1 MGRDAAYYAGLV
13 VGLIGGAIASAAVL
27 HVEGFPQV
35 LLSVVAGLI
44 VARMFDRAYQN
55 RQAARRMQQQR
66 LYPGAPCPRCGNA
79 RVGRY
84 CSRCGTP
91 MP

>member
-13 VGLIGGAIASAAVL
+13 VGLIGGAIVSAAVL
-27 HVEGFPQV
+27 HVEGFPQL

-44 VARMFDRAYQN
+44 VARMVDRAYQR
-55 RQAARRMQQQR
+55 RQLARRTQQR

>member
-13 VGLIGGAIASAAVL
+13 VGLIGGAIASAEVL
-27 HVEGFPQV
+27 HVGGFPQV
-35 LLSVVAGLI
+35 LLSVVAGLV
-44 VARMFDRAYQN
+44 VARIFDRAYQK
-55 RQAARRMQQQR
+55 RQLARRMEQR